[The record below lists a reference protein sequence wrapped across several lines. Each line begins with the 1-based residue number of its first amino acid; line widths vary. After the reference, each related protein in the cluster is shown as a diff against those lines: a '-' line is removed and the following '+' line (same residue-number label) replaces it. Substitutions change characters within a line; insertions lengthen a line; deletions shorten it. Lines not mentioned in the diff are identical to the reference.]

1 MRKFLLGFIM
11 GIIIMVPVSALGQT
25 AYEKISAYV
34 NPDIKVAVEG
44 EHVDLDLAPIVY
56 DQRTYLPVR
65 EIVEKVM
72 GYEVNWNQETTTVE
86 IAAPDIWPVKD
97 GISINQKDEVDEVI
111 PGSQVGPFGYS
122 YDRLFFDPPEN
133 VTIEYVEERIRDIK
147 GWMNTL
153 NHAISIQE
161 EASQNGVT
169 VYPEHIIE
177 MYRGELPKLQSRLE
191 YWESLRK
198 QLEEVKQQ

>member
-1 MRKFLLGFIM
+1 
-11 GIIIMVPVSALGQT
+11 
-25 AYEKISAYV
+25 
-34 NPDIKVAVEG
+34 
-44 EHVDLDLAPIVY
+44 
-56 DQRTYLPVR
+56 
-65 EIVEKVM
+65 
-72 GYEVNWNQETTTVE
+72 
-86 IAAPDIWPVKD
+86 
-97 GISINQKDEVDEVI
+97 
-111 PGSQVGPFGYS
+111 
-122 YDRLFFDPPEN
+122 
-133 VTIEYVEERIRDIK
+133 
-147 GWMNTL
+147 MNTL